1 MNQEDFISK
10 LREIEE
16 QANLLAAD
24 SPVTLRTRCQHIAL
38 IARVLR
44 GRLEGGIMMVT
55 HLGPRDGKLPAA

>member
-1 MNQEDFISK
+1 MDQENFISK

-24 SPVTLRTRCQHIAL
+24 SPSTLRTRCQHISL

-44 GRLEGGIMMVT
+44 SRLEGGIMIVT
-55 HLGPRDGKLPAA
+55 RLGPRDGKLPA